1 MPEKK
6 LGNNP
11 FEGGVN
17 SLIRDTQNT
26 QDVLKEHE
34 EQYTQNTQGKK
45 GQKLPRINMA
55 FQHENLEYLQV
66 MSGFENISITQ
77 FVNKLIN
84 NDMKNKS
91 KLYSQILKLRS
102 DNENI

>member
-1 MPEKK
+1 MPNKK

-11 FEGGVN
+11 FKGGVD
-17 SLIRDTQNT
+17 SFIRDTQDT
-26 QDVLKEHE
+26 QYVPKE
-34 EQYTQNTQGKK
+34 QKVQNTQCRK

-55 FQHENLEYLQV
+55 FQLENLEYLQV

-77 FVNKLIN
+77 FVNKLIS

-91 KLYSQILKLRS
+91 ELYSQILQLKS
-102 DNENI
+102 DNKNI